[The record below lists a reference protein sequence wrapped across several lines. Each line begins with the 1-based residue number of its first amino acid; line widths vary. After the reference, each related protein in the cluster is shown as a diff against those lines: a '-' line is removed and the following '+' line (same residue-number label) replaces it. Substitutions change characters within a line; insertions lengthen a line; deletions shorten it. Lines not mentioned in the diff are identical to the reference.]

1 MHNLVNEKYNQ
12 SEKVRQSTGPEFY
25 LLSNFLQKGSSL
37 VNRLPRAIY
46 IYIYMKITIIA
57 ITWIFTLFPNLKAK
71 ESYNWWLTR
80 RILGF
85 RQKKSDEKY
94 LIVSVVNIGK
104 H

>member
-1 MHNLVNEKYNQ
+1 MDYMIPWEQALERYLYKHNTKL
-12 SEKVRQSTGPEFY
+12 
-25 LLSNFLQKGSSL
+25 
-37 VNRLPRAIY
+37 I
-46 IYIYMKITIIA
+46 

-85 RQKKSDEKY
+85 RQQKSDEKY
-94 LIVSVVNIGK
+94 LQVSVVNIGK